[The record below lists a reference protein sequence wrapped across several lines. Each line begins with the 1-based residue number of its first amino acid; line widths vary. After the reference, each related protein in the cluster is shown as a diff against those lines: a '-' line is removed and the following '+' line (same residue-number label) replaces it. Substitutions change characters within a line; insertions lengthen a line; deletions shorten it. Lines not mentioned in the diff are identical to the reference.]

1 MLGALPAWTAP
12 HRDLDKARAELKA
25 SGIKNP
31 TVSLGFAS
39 DQPGRAIV
47 ATRDLTGLDFNPTWS
62 IDLAAVRG
70 SA

>member
-1 MLGALPAWTAP
+1 VPCRPGRRRIATSTRP
-12 HRDLDKARAELKA
+12 RGELKA

-31 TVSLGFAS
+31 TVSLGFAG
-39 DQPGRAIV
+39 DQPGRVIV